1 MVASAADHATIIERV
16 LPAPMD
22 RKNVIRLGR
31 IRKPRPL
38 IVEKTMTKRAVR
50 DAAIPRLAKDSLPPV
65 EILRRPCP

>member
-1 MVASAADHATIIERV
+1 M
-16 LPAPMD
+16 
-22 RKNVIRLGR
+22 IRLGR
-31 IRKPRPL
+31 IRKPSPL